1 MQVLLN
7 TSQVV
12 EQSAEKTASKP
23 AKQPAAS
30 KAAVQPVASENSKPA
45 APAGLLQANVTF
57 RRDQAGQIYYVIS
70 DAQTG
75 KELRELPPEEVRK
88 AGQGIEEFLKQEQ
101 QKAAQS
107 PSLEV
112 KA

>member
-7 TSQVV
+7 TSQVP
-12 EQSAEKTASKP
+12 EPSSDKPATKP
-23 AKQPAAS
+23 AKPAAAS
-30 KAAVQPVASENSKPA
+30 PAPAQTVTSENSKPA
-45 APAGLLQANVTF
+45 VPAGLLQANVTF

-101 QKAAQS
+101 QKAKQS
-107 PSLEV
+107 PSFEV

>member
-7 TSQVV
+7 TSQVP
-12 EQSAEKTASKP
+12 EPSSDKP
-23 AKQPAAS
+23 AAKPARQPAAS
-30 KAAVQPVASENSKPA
+30 SVPAKSVASEDSKPA
-45 APAGLLQANVTF
+45 APAGILQANVTF
-57 RRDQAGQIYYVIS
+57 RRDSAGQIYYVVS

-101 QKAAQS
+101 QKATQS
-107 PSLEV
+107 PSFEV